1 MPVLNPS
8 RRWTSYIGAVA
19 MALVVNGCMSTTGP
33 ATGAPAT
40 PTTSNSSGSA
50 AAAGGNFTLASEA
63 ILFSSRRMGKAQIY
77 AMNPDGSGVTRL
89 TQDAFNDQAS
99 ARSKDGKSLLIASDA
114 SGKSA
119 IYVMHADGSPR
130 TALSR
135 TSHPMGGAKWS
146 PDGETIV
153 FDEDLSGT
161 GCYTVFKM
169 NTADAT
175 HDAQG
180 IVVDGSGSTPL
191 TPASGDCAWSASWSP
206 DGTKLAFGTTRD
218 GNFDIYLMNRDGSSP
233 TRLTSDAERNDAFPV
248 FSPDGK
254 HILFTSWDPSLE
266 VTSAEVFVMNA
277 DGTGRTQLT
286 ANATE
291 DSYPAWSPDGAKIV
305 FQSGRDGNLEIYV
318 MNSDGSGQTRLTN
331 DPAEDF
337 GAIWN

>member
-40 PTTSNSSGSA
+40 PTTSKSSGSA
-50 AAAGGNFTLASEA
+50 AAAGGNLTLASEA
-63 ILFSSRRMGKAQIY
+63 ILFSSKRMGKAQIY

-175 HDAQG
+175 HDVQG
-180 IVVDGSGSTPL
+180 IVVDGSGIN
-191 TPASGDCAWSASWSP
+191 AA
-206 DGTKLAFGTTRD
+206 
-218 GNFDIYLMNRDGSSP
+218 
-233 TRLTSDAERNDAFPV
+233 DA
-248 FSPDGK
+248 G
-254 HILFTSWDPSLE
+254 L
-266 VTSAEVFVMNA
+266 
-277 DGTGRTQLT
+277 G
-286 ANATE
+286 
-291 DSYPAWSPDGAKIV
+291 
-305 FQSGRDGNLEIYV
+305 
-318 MNSDGSGQTRLTN
+318 
-331 DPAEDF
+331 
-337 GAIWN
+337 